1 MEVVEV
7 SSEKDILDPD
17 RDPLLAAEAVGDNC
31 FLYTSFSSPRSTTC
45 SPTRRSRSPG
55 VVEVL
60 SR

>member
-17 RDPLLAAEAVGDNC
+17 RALLLAAEAVGDNC

-45 SPTRRSRSPG
+45 SMKRRSRSPDYRNRG
-55 VVEVL
+55 C
-60 SR
+60 